1 MLEIRNLD
9 KKYGSKRIISINQ
22 LKIDNGAIVG
32 FFGENGSGKS
42 TLFKCITNLVNYKGD
57 VLLDGVNI
65 KEKETIEKVGAL
77 IESPAF
83 YNFLTARD
91 NISYFIDQEDRIE
104 YYLKKLNIFQN
115 YNDKVKKYSLG
126 MKQKLAIA
134 LAITKGTSLII
145 LDEPYNGLDIKS
157 VKVLNKMLLQEK
169 DKGKIVLISSHN
181 LKTLNEICDY
191 SYYISKTT
199 VTKIENSKNGTR
211 LFMAEFLDSDKALAA
226 FRNLSVEYEVNQI
239 ENVVYIKLTASDLKN
254 DLDYEL
260 QGLDCVALTD
270 VTEDY
275 NSVMESGLL

>member
-1 MLEIRNLD
+1 MIEIKNLN
-9 KKYGSKRIISINQ
+9 KRYGSKRVITIDQ
-22 LKIDNGAIVG
+22 LKIDNGTIVG

-42 TLFKCITNLVNYKGD
+42 TLFKCISNLVSYEGDVFLDGTNLKN
-57 VLLDGVNI
+57 NSS
-65 KEKETIEKVGAL
+65 IEKVGAL

-157 VKVLNKMLLQEK
+157 VKVLNKILLQEK

-211 LFMAEFLDSDKALAA
+211 LFMAEFLDSDKALTA
-226 FRNLSVEYEVNQI
+226 FRNLSVEYEVNQVD
-239 ENVVYIKLTASDLKN
+239 NNVYIKLNPFDLKN
-254 DLDYEL
+254 DLDFEL
-260 QGLDCVALTD
+260 KRLNSISVVD

-275 NSVMESGLL
+275 DSVMESGLL

>member
-9 KKYGSKRIISINQ
+9 KNYGSKRIISINQ

-91 NISYFIDQEDRIE
+91 NISYFIDDEHIIE
-104 YYLKKLNIFQN
+104 KYLKLLNIFQN
-115 YNDKVKKYSLG
+115 YDEKVKKYSLG
-126 MKQKLAIA
+126 MKQKLAIS
-134 LAITKGTSLII
+134 LAIAKGTSLII

-157 VKVLNKMLLQEK
+157 VKALNKILLQEK
-169 DKGKIVLISSHN
+169 EKGKIILISSHN
-181 LKTLNEICDY
+181 LKTLNAVCDY

-199 VTKIENSKNGTR
+199 ITKIEDSKGGTR
-211 LFMAEFLDSDKALAA
+211 LFLSEFMDSEKALGAL
-226 FRNLSVEYEVNQI
+226 RNLSIKYNVNQI
-239 ENVVYIKLTASDLKN
+239 GNVVYIKLTASDLKN

-275 NSVMESGLL
+275 DCVMESGLL